1 VNRLAGRDPAVSA
14 ERVKTG
20 RRGPACPV
28 RVRTAAEVS
37 FEGQDHSGV
46 AGGPVFTTPGATGFD
61 IHALAGAGRIPV
73 TARAS

>member
-1 VNRLAGRDPAVSA
+1 
-14 ERVKTG
+14 
-20 RRGPACPV
+20 
-28 RVRTAAEVS
+28 VS